1 MNSKIGLL
9 LVAALVMC
17 GCATNRGS
25 MSLNVTPASVTT
37 TAGTPVFIDEV
48 HDNRVF
54 EDKPS
59 DPSVPSLKG
68 GSATTDSAEVKA
80 KAIAR
85 KRNGFGRAMGD
96 ILLEGNQ
103 TVVDV
108 MRDLL
113 RQSFSA
119 AGYTVVDDRSK
130 LGNSGIEVDADIEK
144 FWAWFT
150 PGMWSVTMESKIE
163 TALHVTQDG
172 ESKTVDIRA
181 YGKNNGQSGRE
192 GNWIEAYRRGFE
204 DYKAK
209 LDEAF

>member
-1 MNSKIGLL
+1 MSSKIGLL
-9 LVAALVMC
+9 LAAALVMC

-25 MSLNVTPASVTT
+25 MSLKVTPASVTT
-37 TAGTPVFIDEV
+37 TAGTPVFIDEI

-54 EDKPS
+54 EDKPG
-59 DPSVPSLKG
+59 DPSIPSLKG
-68 GSATTDSAEVKA
+68 GSATSESAEIKA

-85 KRNGFGRAMGD
+85 KRNSFGRAMGD

-113 RQSFSA
+113 RQSFTA

-163 TALHVTQDG
+163 TALHVTQNG
-172 ESKTVDIRA
+172 EEKTVDIRA

-209 LDEAF
+209 LDEAL